1 LGTNPVPTPNGLS
14 GPSYRRHQ
22 EDGAVEPRTAVV
34 ADPLSQCWDLAA
46 LRRTY
51 AEVIFLADTPQLK
64 VSGLQPADV
73 GGGIGLRLADGTT
86 DVKGCLLRR
95 LADIAIAVP
104 ALVLLAPLMLAAG
117 LAIWLVDPGPVI
129 YRQEREGLGG
139 RPVRVLKLRTMYRD
153 AEQRLDALLRSDPA
167 AREAWSRHFKLKN
180 DPRIL
185 PVVGKVL
192 RSSSCDE
199 VPQLVNVILGE
210 MSIVGPRPFP
220 DYHLAAMSP
229 DFRGKRCAVMP
240 GLIGLWQISD
250 RSNADV
256 ETQQQLD
263 EFYID
268 NRSIWLDWHI
278 LFNTLA
284 AVVRRNG
291 AY

>member
-1 LGTNPVPTPNGLS
+1 
-14 GPSYRRHQ
+14 
-22 EDGAVEPRTAVV
+22 
-34 ADPLSQCWDLAA
+34 
-46 LRRTY
+46 
-51 AEVIFLADTPQLK
+51 
-64 VSGLQPADV
+64 
-73 GGGIGLRLADGTT
+73 
-86 DVKGCLLRR
+86 
-95 LADIAIAVP
+95 
-104 ALVLLAPLMLAAG
+104 
-117 LAIWLVDPGPVI
+117 
-129 YRQEREGLGG
+129 
-139 RPVRVLKLRTMYRD
+139 MYRD
-153 AEQRLDALLRSDPA
+153 AEQRLDTLLRSDPA
-167 AREAWSRHFKLKN
+167 ACEAWSRHFKLKN

-199 VPQLVNVILGE
+199 IPQLVNVILGE

-240 GLIGLWQISD
+240 GLTGLWQISD

-256 ETQQQLD
+256 RTQQQLD
-263 EFYID
+263 EFYIN
-268 NRSIWLDWHI
+268 NRSVWLDWHI